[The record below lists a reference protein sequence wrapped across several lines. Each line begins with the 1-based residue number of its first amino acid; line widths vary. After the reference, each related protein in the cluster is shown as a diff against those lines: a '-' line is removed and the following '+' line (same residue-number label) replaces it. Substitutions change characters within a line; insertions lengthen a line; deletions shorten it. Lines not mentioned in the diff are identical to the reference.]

1 MEQSDRKPAGAVGGN
16 PLPHPHGRGLP
27 ASVLARSPLRGR
39 TAFVAYRLD
48 RGVAVRGFGCVRDCL
63 CLVGAPVLGTALV
76 GQYHPQDRSS
86 RGGYGSLFLGA
97 APDLYRHAALA
108 PRHRRG
114 EGYLAR
120 DRRLRLL
127 APGHLHE
134 GSDGRDLAQ
143 PGIGRGRLYR
153 LPSACTDADS
163 VGSQMKPGQPSRT
176 ALAAAAH
183 RAAHQVLEG
192 SSIFFDPLAV
202 SILGDEAATLGF
214 DAGEHPSR
222 RALRS
227 FIAARSRFAED
238 ALGDAYA
245 RGLRQLVILG
255 AGLDTFAYRNP
266 HAELRVFEVDHPATQ
281 AWKRQRLVEAGIE
294 VPGSLTFAPVD
305 FQRDTLAEKLNIAGL
320 DPGQSAFFT

>member
-1 MEQSDRKPAGAVGGN
+1 
-16 PLPHPHGRGLP
+16 
-27 ASVLARSPLRGR
+27 
-39 TAFVAYRLD
+39 
-48 RGVAVRGFGCVRDCL
+48 
-63 CLVGAPVLGTALV
+63 
-76 GQYHPQDRSS
+76 
-86 RGGYGSLFLGA
+86 
-97 APDLYRHAALA
+97 
-108 PRHRRG
+108 
-114 EGYLAR
+114 
-120 DRRLRLL
+120 
-127 APGHLHE
+127 
-134 GSDGRDLAQ
+134 
-143 PGIGRGRLYR
+143 
-153 LPSACTDADS
+153 
-163 VGSQMKPGQPSRT
+163 MKNGQPSRT

-192 SSIFFDPLAV
+192 SSVFVDPLAV
-202 SILGDEAATLGF
+202 RILGDDAATLGV

-222 RALRS
+222 RAMRS

-320 DPGQSAFFT
+320 DPGQSAFFTWLGVVPYLTEEAAFATLAAIGARSPGTQVVFDYADPPSTLPEPSRRAHMLRAARVAELGEPWLCYFEPGALKSRLAELGFSEVEDLGPLEIARRYFSERAHAGTFKRGGHIVLAGIGAR

>member
-1 MEQSDRKPAGAVGGN
+1 
-16 PLPHPHGRGLP
+16 
-27 ASVLARSPLRGR
+27 
-39 TAFVAYRLD
+39 
-48 RGVAVRGFGCVRDCL
+48 
-63 CLVGAPVLGTALV
+63 
-76 GQYHPQDRSS
+76 
-86 RGGYGSLFLGA
+86 
-97 APDLYRHAALA
+97 
-108 PRHRRG
+108 
-114 EGYLAR
+114 
-120 DRRLRLL
+120 
-127 APGHLHE
+127 
-134 GSDGRDLAQ
+134 
-143 PGIGRGRLYR
+143 
-153 LPSACTDADS
+153 
-163 VGSQMKPGQPSRT
+163 MKPGQPSRT

-266 HAELRVFEVDHPATQ
+266 HTELRVFEVDHPATQ
-281 AWKRQRLVEAGIE
+281 AWKRQRLAEAGID
-294 VPGSLTFAPVD
+294 VPCSLTFAPVD
-305 FQRDTLAEKLNIAGL
+305 FQRERLTEKLAIAGL
-320 DPGQSAFFT
+320 DPGQSAFFTWLGVVPYLTEEAAFATLAAIGARGSGTQVVFDYADPPSTLPEPSRQAHLLRAARVAKLGEPWLCYFEPVALESRLAQFGFSEVEDLGPLEIARRYFSKRAPAFSHERGGHIVLAGTRAR